1 VSVGKI
7 TFGDFLVFRN
17 ILGALL
23 IGAFSADLAAEEPV
37 DVDELVARLAARL
50 PERVRVELHLIR
62 HGDTTPF
69 SRHVLTYTPDWIR
82 SEQWR
87 LLPEF
92 GETLILSGTDDG
104 ETTTLFYG
112 DMHRIE
118 ITESAPTTMGVD
130 GPTRMVPMPIL
141 NALRSARSVE
151 RTDSLPDGE
160 TYLLNIPN
168 LVGDTYIEIDVSDD
182 RITAFRKGRASDQ
195 ISSQIEYTRY
205 QALESGDELPRS
217 VTWTAGQSKPGEP
230 PIRHEMRIIKVEEL
244 APDVSMPV
252 LTNIPDAT
260 IVDRIEGVTRRA
272 DGSVIGPIQTE
283 SNMPPAT
290 RSGGIPLQTV
300 LTWGGVALV
309 LGAVFIYVRRAR
321 AMRA

>member
-92 GETLILSGTDDG
+92 GETLILS
-104 ETTTLFYG
+104 
-112 DMHRIE
+112 
-118 ITESAPTTMGVD
+118 
-130 GPTRMVPMPIL
+130 
-141 NALRSARSVE
+141 
-151 RTDSLPDGE
+151 
-160 TYLLNIPN
+160 
-168 LVGDTYIEIDVSDD
+168 
-182 RITAFRKGRASDQ
+182 
-195 ISSQIEYTRY
+195 
-205 QALESGDELPRS
+205 
-217 VTWTAGQSKPGEP
+217 
-230 PIRHEMRIIKVEEL
+230 
-244 APDVSMPV
+244 
-252 LTNIPDAT
+252 
-260 IVDRIEGVTRRA
+260 
-272 DGSVIGPIQTE
+272 
-283 SNMPPAT
+283 
-290 RSGGIPLQTV
+290 
-300 LTWGGVALV
+300 
-309 LGAVFIYVRRAR
+309 
-321 AMRA
+321 